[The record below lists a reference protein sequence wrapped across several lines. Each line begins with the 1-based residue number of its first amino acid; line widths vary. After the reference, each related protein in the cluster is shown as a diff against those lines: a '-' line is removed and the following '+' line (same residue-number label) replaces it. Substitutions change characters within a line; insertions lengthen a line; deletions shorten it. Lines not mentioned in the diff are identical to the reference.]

1 MGKTIT
7 KTMKKIR
14 EITPNTTCIAT
25 KARKIN
31 KVPLKSILVEWKNK
45 DHDM

>member
-7 KTMKKIR
+7 KTMKKL
-14 EITPNTTCIAT
+14 EKLHQTQHVLTT